1 MVEKVTV
8 LDTECEF
15 VPWNPYHERAKLSP
29 AKLSDFTR
37 ALWQACSHSRMG
49 AGGDLN
55 RSNSE

>member
-49 AGGDLN
+49 GGI
-55 RSNSE
+55 